1 MNERLHT
8 AAHARAQIDLAIDC
22 LTTKDESGYHFA
34 REQILDLPFEILL
47 KKGIENGIT
56 YHEASMSRVGK
67 QFEILLN
74 YSNVEDTDFYN
85 PFKYQLLDD
94 SKEAIEIRKEAK
106 KVIANDVMPAFEK
119 LRGKFLFITI

>member
-8 AAHARAQIDLAIDC
+8 AAHALAQTDLAIDC

-94 SKEAIEIRKEAK
+94 SKEAIEVQEEAK
-106 KVIANDVMPAFEK
+106 KVIENDVMPAFVK
-119 LRGKFLFITI
+119 LRGTIF

>member
-1 MNERLHT
+1 MN
-8 AAHARAQIDLAIDC
+8 AHKQFWPLRSVGQASMQII
-22 LTTKDESGYHFA
+22 TYYVRG
-34 REQILDLPFEILL
+34 QILELPFKILL

-56 YHEASMSRVGK
+56 HHEASMSRVGK

-94 SKEAIEIRKEAK
+94 SKEATEIQKEAK
-106 KVIANDVMPAFEK
+106 KVIANDVMPAFVK
-119 LRGKFLFITI
+119 LRGTFLFIAI

>member
-1 MNERLHT
+1 
-8 AAHARAQIDLAIDC
+8 
-22 LTTKDESGYHFA
+22 
-34 REQILDLPFEILL
+34 
-47 KKGIENGIT
+47 
-56 YHEASMSRVGK
+56 MSRVGK

-106 KVIANDVMPAFEK
+106 KVIANDVMPAFVK
-119 LRGKFLFITI
+119 LRGKFLFIHTVILPD

>member
-1 MNERLHT
+1 
-8 AAHARAQIDLAIDC
+8 
-22 LTTKDESGYHFA
+22 
-34 REQILDLPFEILL
+34 
-47 KKGIENGIT
+47 
-56 YHEASMSRVGK
+56 MSRVGK

-94 SKEAIEIRKEAK
+94 SKEAIEIGKEAK